1 MTRKFGRTLF
11 GYKPQQVID
20 EIRQIDTEAQNEIS
34 HLETELEKLKA
45 ELAQTEHIRSE
56 LQEQLDQFI
65 AKERL
70 IAEVMVN
77 AEVNARR
84 IEEQAAKKAQAMVE
98 SAQKELK
105 ARLNEL
111 DLLRTRITRFKEEFR
126 TTLDNYRFSL
136 DRIPEEPVEDTFAP
150 SVVDNEKVIEIKQK
164 DIS

>member
-1 MTRKFGRTLF
+1 MAGKFGRTFF

-20 EIRQIDTEAQNEIS
+20 EIRHLDTEAQNEVS
-34 HLETELEKLKA
+34 RLETEVEKLKA
-45 ELAQTEHIRSE
+45 ELDRTEHTRAE
-56 LQEQLDQFI
+56 LQGQLDQFI

-84 IEEQAAKKAQAMVE
+84 IEEQASKKAQIMIE
-98 SAQKELK
+98 SAEKELK

-111 DLLRTRITRFKEEFR
+111 DLLRTRITQFKDEFR
-126 TTLDNYRFSL
+126 ATLDNYRFSL
-136 DRIPEEPVEDTFAP
+136 DRIPEEPAENILTP
-150 SVVDNEKVIEIKQK
+150 SVDNEKVIEIKQK